1 MFMLDITVDREYE
14 LAYVV
19 LGSGEFKQTL
29 CINNSLN
36 VDIDSSDQVIGVEFL
51 SFNQLSYSVD
61 GLLHDYPDLTKDVL
75 ESIVSAQEMLLARI
89 SLF

>member
-1 MFMLDITVDREYE
+1 MFMLDITVDREYQ

-36 VDIDSSDQVIGVEFL
+36 VDLDSIDRVIGVEFL
-51 SFNQLSYSVD
+51 SFNQLSYPVD
-61 GLLHDYPDLTKDVL
+61 GFLLDYPDLSEDVV
-75 ESIVSAQEMLLARI
+75 ESIVSAQAMLLARI
-89 SLF
+89 